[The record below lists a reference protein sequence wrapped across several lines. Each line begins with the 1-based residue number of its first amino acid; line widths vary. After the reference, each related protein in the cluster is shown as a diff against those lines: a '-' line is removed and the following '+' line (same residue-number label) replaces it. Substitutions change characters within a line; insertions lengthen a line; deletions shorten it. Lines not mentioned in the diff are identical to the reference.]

1 MGSGRWSAGSWASYS
16 ASRISGR
23 SRRAIFTSTTMKDAY
38 NPAKIAL
45 RESRDSDDNPQ
56 STPIILAGD
65 VTGSMGMVAEQ
76 LMRDGLNTLATEI
89 YDRKPVSD
97 PHVMMMAIGDAYCD
111 RAPLQ
116 VTQFEADIR
125 VAQQA
130 RELWLEGGGGANR
143 GESYMLPHLFAA
155 MKVSAD
161 AFEKRGRKGYLF
173 TIGDEPVL
181 DGATK
186 EQITRFL
193 GIPAERDL
201 TAREIMTMAQ
211 RNWEVFHIVLVNEG
225 YASVRLEDVLDSWQ
239 PLLPERT
246 IQLADVDALA
256 ETVVSLIQVTEG
268 ARAADVAASWS
279 GSTAMIVSNALK
291 GLPAVPGQGAG
302 QAGGL
307 RFLE

>member
-1 MGSGRWSAGSWASYS
+1 MGNGRWDASAWTRYS
-16 ASRISGR
+16 AHTISGK
-23 SRRAIFTSTTMKDAY
+23 SRGAIFTSAAMKDEY
-38 NPAKIAL
+38 DPARIKV

-89 YDRKPVSD
+89 YERKPVTD
-97 PHVMMMAIGDAYCD
+97 PHVMMMAIGDAHYD

-125 VAQQA
+125 VAKQA
-130 RELWLEGGGGANR
+130 RELWLEGGGGGNQ
-143 GESYMLPHLFAA
+143 GESYMLAHLFAA

-161 AFEKRGRKGYLF
+161 AFEKRKRKGYLF

-181 DGATK
+181 DVTTRDQVK
-186 EQITRFL
+186 RFL
-193 GIPAERDL
+193 DISLERDL
-201 TAREIMTMAQ
+201 SAREIMTMAQ
-211 RNWEVFHIVLVNEG
+211 RNWEVYHIVLAKEG
-225 YASVRLEDVLDSWQ
+225 YANARLDTVLKSWT

-246 IQLADVDALA
+246 IQLNDVNALA
-256 ETVVSLIQVTEG
+256 EMVVSLIQVNEG

-279 GSTAMIVSNALK
+279 GATAMVVANALK
-291 GLPAVPGQGAG
+291 NVPAPANRTS
-302 QAGGL
+302 GL
-307 RFLE
+307 RFLD

>member
-1 MGSGRWSAGSWASYS
+1 MGNGRWNASAWASYS
-16 ASRISGR
+16 AATVSGR
-23 SRRAIFTSTTMKDAY
+23 SRGAIFTSVRMQDAY
-38 NPAKIAL
+38 DPAKITL

-89 YDRKPVSD
+89 YDRKPVAD
-97 PHVMMMAIGDAYCD
+97 PHVMVMAIGDAYCD

-116 VTQFEADIR
+116 ATQFEADIR
-125 VAQQA
+125 VAEQA
-130 RELWLEGGGGANR
+130 RELWLEGGGGGNG
-143 GESYMLPHLFAA
+143 GESYMLAHLFAS

-181 DGATK
+181 DGVTK
-186 EQITRFL
+186 DQIKRFL

-201 TAREIMTMAQ
+201 SAQEIMEMAQ
-211 RNWEVFHIVLVNEG
+211 RNWEVYHIVLVNEG
-225 YASVRLEDVLDSWQ
+225 YANVRLADVLNSWR

-246 IQLADVDALA
+246 IQLETVDALA
-256 ETVVSLIQVTEG
+256 ETVVSLIEVNEG
-268 ARAADVAASWS
+268 AHAPDVAASWS
-279 GSTAMIVSNALK
+279 GSKAMVVANALK
-291 GLPAVPGQGAG
+291 GVPAPAG
-302 QAGGL
+302 QSAGL
-307 RFLE
+307 RFLD